1 MVVFLISSYH
11 KAFLKTPTGRKSAVF
26 LTLFLLCGRKNIRIP
41 SYFLPSKIYRVGS
54 SQILGYT
61 SYHQVESI
69 AVFLETSYHQTD
81 QPNAETTAGRR
92 SVQKGLDLLPRGEAL
107 ARNIDS
113 SPPPWGGT
121 CQKYGQFSSP
131 AGRHLPEI
139 WTILLHRG
147 SKAFPQ
153 TKKKDPQH

>member
-1 MVVFLISSYH
+1 MLVFLISSYH

-26 LTLFLLCGRKNIRIP
+26 LTLFVLCGRKNIRIP
-41 SYFLPSKIYRVGS
+41 SYFLPSKIYRLGS

-92 SVQKGLDLLPRGEAL
+92 SVQKGLDLLPRGEEK
-107 ARNIDS
+107 
-113 SPPPWGGT
+113 
-121 CQKYGQFSSP
+121 C
-131 AGRHLPEI
+131 
-139 WTILLHRG
+139 
-147 SKAFPQ
+147 
-153 TKKKDPQH
+153 